1 MNELPRLM
9 NVDRLSLV
17 RGFALTQEPFFRSL
31 LRASVK
37 FWRQISRRIRKIFRK
52 IFGSERFVEKQLAK
66 EQIMI
71 PPHLGRSMFGVMDET
86 GQLQSGQIFVQ
97 YTNNVW
103 LKTPSSKAAKTI
115 LKGPVLM
122 TKNPCIV
129 AGDVRIFEAVDI
141 PELHHLVDVVVF
153 PQYGPRPHTDEMA
166 GSDLDGDE
174 YTVIWDK
181 KLMFVRNESPLDFT
195 KRVKKYEVVDQDHV
209 DFEMRKFFCNYIKQ
223 DSIGSIANAF
233 LVNADLYGITSEVSE
248 VTLLNELLI
257 GRLVVLCLSI
267 HFIIGEF
274 MPVYMLGESH
284 SLCIPQ
290 FGNGSYTVYLILFDV
305 HRTFLY
311 SFCAFTQICVNIA
324 RKHSQAVD
332 FPKTG
337 DAPEPLTKVWT
348 EGASGSL
355 VPPERSERWPDF
367 MCKNHEP
374 NYISPRLVG
383 QLYRRIRLVDDVL
396 TLTSALEDV
405 TVLEL
410 DPMLI
415 FPGWEGYTTI
425 AQLQLD
431 SYNAHIRA
439 LLDNYGIQDEGQLI
453 SGCISVIRNRIS
465 DRDVDDMS
473 FYNTNHVIEKKVASV
488 FRMFRNVF
496 FEEFGGYERC
506 TRVDKERSMGG
517 NNDED
522 RRICLNPTEGMKQKA
537 SAYYITC
544 YSKLQATTKY
554 HFYCPSF
561 IGLLHPTRL
570 SKRVSVCPKF
580 H

>member
-1 MNELPRLM
+1 MKIRHRGIKGVLSVDPALDERRQWAAENGIKDSNSATNKMNDLAVVFRPSQDKFRAPRSGTIEIVKYSSPTPVSLNRPMISILDQVSGMQGHTVHVMVTERIHELLDAQLTELAEVFLDEDRCRDKLNELPRLM

-37 FWRQISRRIRKIFRK
+37 YMLK
-52 IFGSERFVEKQLAK
+52 KQLAK

-233 LVNADLYGITSEVSE
+233 LVNADLYGITSE
-248 VTLLNELLI
+248 
-257 GRLVVLCLSI
+257 
-267 HFIIGEF
+267 
-274 MPVYMLGESH
+274 
-284 SLCIPQ
+284 
-290 FGNGSYTVYLILFDV
+290 
-305 HRTFLY
+305 
-311 SFCAFTQICVNIA
+311 ICVNIA

-383 QLYRRIRLVDDVL
+383 QLYRWV
-396 TLTSALEDV
+396 
-405 TVLEL
+405 
-410 DPMLI
+410 
-415 FPGWEGYTTI
+415 
-425 AQLQLD
+425 
-431 SYNAHIRA
+431 
-439 LLDNYGIQDEGQLI
+439 LLDL
-453 SGCISVIRNRIS
+453 
-465 DRDVDDMS
+465 
-473 FYNTNHVIEKKVASV
+473 
-488 FRMFRNVF
+488 
-496 FEEFGGYERC
+496 EEY
-506 TRVDKERSMGG
+506 
-517 NNDED
+517 
-522 RRICLNPTEGMKQKA
+522 L
-537 SAYYITC
+537 
-544 YSKLQATTKY
+544 
-554 HFYCPSF
+554 
-561 IGLLHPTRL
+561 
-570 SKRVSVCPKF
+570 
-580 H
+580 